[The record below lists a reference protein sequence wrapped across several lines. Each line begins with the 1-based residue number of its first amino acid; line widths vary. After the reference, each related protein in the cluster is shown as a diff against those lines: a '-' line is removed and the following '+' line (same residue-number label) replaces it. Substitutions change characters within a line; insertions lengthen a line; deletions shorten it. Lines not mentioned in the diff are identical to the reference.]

1 MNFRSQPA
9 PNPAFAKARWWVSQI
24 SPKMIRCHLW
34 RDIRG
39 QGLVHRVSVT
49 TVVKPHSPAL
59 GPVLLRPDHFFH
71 TVPTPDQHGVG
82 TYLRARGPSFSDL
95 KNCSMNLLGLIGIKL
110 RLLKTLSFS
119 QRCAQM
125 QATALPLGDYP

>member
-9 PNPAFAKARWWVSQI
+9 PNPAFAKATWWVSQI

-59 GPVLLRPDHFFH
+59 GPVLLRPDHFSIRSRRR
-71 TVPTPDQHGVG
+71 T
-82 TYLRARGPSFSDL
+82 
-95 KNCSMNLLGLIGIKL
+95 SMGWEPI
-110 RLLKTLSFS
+110 
-119 QRCAQM
+119 CAQRTLFL
-125 QATALPLGDYP
+125 AT